1 MKKIAYLLAISIA
14 ITSFTTA
21 SIGLA
26 AQTTKSAQNSQSKG
40 PAKALGLKPVPKG
53 KKKKAKVKTTAKKV
67 VPKAPPLVVE
77 IGYPSITVAYNAIKE
92 RTDVA
97 VKPNAKPFGWQDR
110 EGPWYVVKD
119 GPNIEWAFTEGG
131 HYAHPSVVKRMIDVG
146 SPDHVYVDTAFRCGA
161 ANSADCDKLQAEFKE
176 VKVLITKVYEKKFI
190 KHAGA
195 KAVWDGVD
203 SLE

>member
-1 MKKIAYLLAISIA
+1 LKKIAYLLAISVA
-14 ITSFTTA
+14 ITSFTSV

-26 AQTTKSAQNSQSKG
+26 AQNSQNKG
-40 PAKALGLKPVPKG
+40 PAKALGLKPVPKA
-53 KKKKAKVKTTAKKV
+53 KKKAKVPAKKV
-67 VPKAPPLVVE
+67 VPKAAPLVVE
-77 IGYPSITVAYNAIKE
+77 IGYPSIAVAYNSIKE

-110 EGPWYVVKD
+110 AGPWYVVKD

-146 SPDHVYVDTAFRCGA
+146 SADHVYVDTAFRCGA
-161 ANSADCDKLQAEFKE
+161 PNSADCDKLQSEFKE
-176 VKVLITKVYEKKFI
+176 VKTLITKVYEKKFI

-195 KAVWDGVD
+195 VAVWDGVD
-203 SLE
+203 HLE

>member
-14 ITSFTTA
+14 ITSFT
-21 SIGLA
+21 SVSVVLA
-26 AQTTKSAQNSQSKG
+26 AQNTQNAQNKG
-40 PAKALGLKPVPKG
+40 AAKALGLKPVPKA
-53 KKKKAKVKTTAKKV
+53 KKKKGKAKVNAKKV
-67 VPKAPPLVVE
+67 VPKAAPLVVE
-77 IGYPSITVAYNAIKE
+77 IGYPTITDAYNTIKE

-195 KAVWDGVD
+195 KAVWNGVD

>member
-14 ITSFTTA
+14 ITSFTSA
-21 SIGLA
+21 STVIA
-26 AQTTKSAQNSQSKG
+26 AQNTQNKG
-40 PAKALGLKPVPKG
+40 AAKALGLKPVPKA
-53 KKKKAKVKTTAKKV
+53 KSKKAKVKSKSKKIAKKV
-67 VPKAPPLVVE
+67 EPKAAPVVVE

-97 VKPNAKPFGWQDR
+97 VKPNSKPFGWQDR
-110 EGPWYVVKD
+110 DGPWYVVKD
-119 GPNIEWAFTEGG
+119 GPNVEWAFTEGG

-161 ANSADCDKLQAEFKE
+161 ASSADCDKLQAEFKE
-176 VKVLITKVYEKKFI
+176 VKTLITKVYEKKFI

-203 SLE
+203 HLD

>member
-26 AQTTKSAQNSQSKG
+26 AQATKAAQNSQSKG
-40 PAKALGLKPVPKG
+40 TAKALGLKPVPKG
-53 KKKKAKVKTTAKKV
+53 KKKKAKVKATAKKV

-110 EGPWYVVKD
+110 EGPWFVVKD

-161 ANSADCDKLQAEFKE
+161 ANSADCDKLQTEFKE